1 MVIAAFTKGVGKRM
15 GQRKNEAFVER
26 AERRPV
32 SLRGFALN
40 AKHDSDIEVS
50 NLSYTGCRF
59 DSGDKFKAG
68 EIVELRLL
76 KRGAIEAEVR
86 WATEGRA
93 GARFIEPA

>member
-1 MVIAAFTKGVGKRM
+1 M
-15 GQRKNEAFVER
+15 GQGKNKAFVER

-32 SLRGFALN
+32 SLRGFAIS

-50 NLSYTGCRF
+50 DLSYTGCRF

-68 EIVELRLL
+68 EVVEIRIL
-76 KRGAIEAEVR
+76 KRGAIQAEVR

>member
-1 MVIAAFTKGVGKRM
+1 MGRGK
-15 GQRKNEAFVER
+15 KNIYVER
-26 AERRPV
+26 AERWPV

-40 AKHDSDIEVS
+40 AKRDSDIEVS
-50 NLSYTGCRF
+50 DLSYTGCRF
-59 DSGDKFKAG
+59 DSGDKFRTG

-86 WATEGRA
+86 WSAGGRA